1 MAVNFLE
8 QLVAEWY
15 EYQGYFIRRNVRVG
29 KRQQGGYECELDVVA
44 FHPETKHLVHI
55 EPSTDAAS
63 WKAREQRYK
72 KKFDAGRKYIPSMF
86 PGLLPS
92 SSVPEQIA
100 LLVFTSKFREKVL
113 GGGRTV
119 HVSVLLEE
127 IMSHFVKFSMTKAQV
142 PEQFPVLRTLQFV
155 AEYRKQL
162 FKQQPNPGVQPTR
175 GNGRD

>member
-63 WKAREQRYK
+63 WEVRERRYK
-72 KKFDAGRKYIPSMF
+72 RKFDAGRKYIPNMF

-92 SSVPEQIA
+92 PYVLEQIA
-100 LLVFTSKFREKVL
+100 LLVFTSKFRERVL

-119 HVSVLLEE
+119 HVSVFLEQ
-127 IMSHFVKFSMTKAQV
+127 IMSHFLTFSMMRAQV

-162 FKQQPNPGVQPTR
+162 FKQQPDRGVQPTPR
-175 GNGRD
+175 GGRD